1 MEKGFSTD
9 LVTDKTIR
17 WIRSRD
23 KEQPFMMCCHF
34 KATHEPWDFPERL
47 AHIYD
52 GVTFPEPANMMEFGP
67 EESGRTFPGQPLED
81 MARRWGIA
89 SKDPDSWWC
98 KYPELPFSIEGMSK
112 EDARRKIYQKL
123 IRDYL
128 RCGAAIDDNIGRL
141 LRFLDEEGLAENT
154 IVVYVSDQGYFLGE
168 HGMFD
173 KRMMFEEPLRMP
185 FVIRY
190 PKEIPAR
197 TRNSD
202 IILNTDFA
210 SLLADYAGVNAPS
223 CSEGRSFRDNL
234 KGETPHDWR
243 QSMYYRYWTHH
254 KIRPAHIGIRS
265 HRYKLMFLYGDP
277 LNATGSDKA
286 PVNPS
291 WEFYDLLADPHENH
305 NVYGSPTYAGE
316 IEKMKRELLKLR
328 REVGDTD
335 AATPRMQ
342 EIMDEYYW

>member
-1 MEKGFSTD
+1 MG
-9 LVTDKTIR
+9 
-17 WIRSRD
+17 
-23 KEQPFMMCCHF
+23 
-34 KATHEPWDFPERL
+34 
-47 AHIYD
+47 
-52 GVTFPEPANMMEFGP
+52 
-67 EESGRTFPGQPLED
+67 
-81 MARRWGIA
+81 
-89 SKDPDSWWC
+89 
-98 KYPELPFSIEGMSK
+98 K

-141 LRFLDEEGLAENT
+141 LRFLDEEGLSENT

-168 HGMFD
+168 HGFFD
-173 KRMMFEEPLRMP
+173 KRMMYEEPLRMP

-190 PKEIPAR
+190 PKEIPAG

-202 IILNTDFA
+202 IILNIDFA
-210 SLLADYAGVNAPS
+210 ATLADYAGVDAPS

-234 KGETPHDWR
+234 KGETPRDWR

-254 KIRPAHIGIRS
+254 KMGIRN

-286 PVNPS
+286 PVTPS
-291 WEFYDLLADPHENH
+291 WEFYDLLSDPHEDH
-305 NVYGSPTYAGE
+305 NVYNSPAYAGE
-316 IEKMKRELLKLR
+316 IEKIKRELLKLR

-342 EIMDEYYW
+342 EILDKYYW

>member
-1 MEKGFSTD
+1 MD
-9 LVTDKTIR
+9 
-17 WIRSRD
+17 
-23 KEQPFMMCCHF
+23 
-34 KATHEPWDFPERL
+34 
-47 AHIYD
+47 
-52 GVTFPEPANMMEFGP
+52 
-67 EESGRTFPGQPLED
+67 
-81 MARRWGIA
+81 
-89 SKDPDSWWC
+89 
-98 KYPELPFSIEGMSK
+98 K

-141 LRFLDEEGLAENT
+141 LRFLDEEGLSENT

-168 HGMFD
+168 HGFFD
-173 KRMMFEEPLRMP
+173 KRMMYEEPLRMP

-190 PKEIPAR
+190 PKEIPAGR
-197 TRNSD
+197 AIPTSSS
-202 IILNTDFA
+202 ILILPLRWPTMP
-210 SLLADYAGVNAPS
+210 GWTPS

-234 KGETPHDWR
+234 KGETPRDWR

-254 KIRPAHIGIRS
+254 KIRPAHMGIRN

-286 PVNPS
+286 LVTPS
-291 WEFYDLLADPHENH
+291 WEFYDLLADPHEDH
-305 NVYGSPTYAGE
+305 NVYNSPAYAGE

-342 EIMDEYYW
+342 EILDKYYW